1 EIVREPLDIVPA
13 GQDPHRLRDLR
24 GEGGLA
30 EAEARVSVPRLG
42 EGDLLVEA
50 FEDALALPGSE
61 LVAVEDVTGEIREG
75 IVDGEVG
82 TGGSVVLHGG
92 FSSSGWGRSDRYGPT
107 RSTPSQGN
115 TSGRSPSRQQVD
127 GISRTRRAYSGRP
140 SGSTGGVS
148 RARLGILYYGSP
160 SESTGSPRSPSLG
173 ASAAR
178 ARRGLGSTRAPGR
191 QTRPRRT
198 GGGRSSRCR

>member
-1 EIVREPLDIVPA
+1 RVAVPADPRPVAAAPRLPVVRELDRAGEVVREPLDIVPA

-50 FEDALALPGSE
+50 FADALALPGSE

-82 TGGSVVLHGG
+82 ARGSVVLHGVQLQ
-92 FSSSGWGRSDRYGPT
+92 W
-107 RSTPSQGN
+107 
-115 TSGRSPSRQQVD
+115 
-127 GISRTRRAYSGRP
+127 
-140 SGSTGGVS
+140 
-148 RARLGILYYGSP
+148 LG
-160 SESTGSPRSPSLG
+160 
-173 ASAAR
+173 
-178 ARRGLGSTRAPGR
+178 
-191 QTRPRRT
+191 
-198 GGGRSSRCR
+198 